1 MRVRKEGICQE
12 IKETSVPHFPVVMSL
27 KSKQFTQE
35 TKNIPPKKDNRYQ
48 LLYKEILCSHPCHMS
63 DYWSHC
69 FQFLFLKFSNSL
81 VIALCSHHWTQ
92 SAISPLIYLDSSSS
106 LRLINTSHLF
116 VCYFWPTL
124 KSFCILNVGPGEWEI
139 STKPAHY
146 GETRRVGAGRIDYP
160 SRKKHGVLALLKSS
174 VWGVWGEPRV
184 RSAHV
189 HSLERESP
197 QIQLRRQQTT
207 PGSIPKTLR
216 QDVETHENEI
226 CSPQRPQQE
235 VLRRR
240 LGKIATKGWDHA
252 DGLGLETTGINWA
265 S

>member
-124 KSFCILNVGPGEWEI
+124 KSFCIPNVGPGEWEI

-146 GETRRVGAGRIDYP
+146 GETR
-160 SRKKHGVLALLKSS
+160 
-174 VWGVWGEPRV
+174 WGVGR
-184 RSAHV
+184 
-189 HSLERESP
+189 
-197 QIQLRRQQTT
+197 
-207 PGSIPKTLR
+207 
-216 QDVETHENEI
+216 D
-226 CSPQRPQQE
+226 
-235 VLRRR
+235 R
-240 LGKIATKGWDHA
+240 LI
-252 DGLGLETTGINWA
+252 E
-265 S
+265 